1 MGDCKVH
8 SHDQC
13 MPLCRCGSPTRAQV
27 GGQLPGLSNHVSMP
41 AQGPCA
47 LCGKISMIK
56 HQPTQL
62 AVAFEGMGVEAIR
75 DRLRRAGVQLHFE
88 KPEAEVV
95 CFKGGRDC
103 YRTIRTALGAA
114 NAYTPRARRKPVG
127 EVDVLESTSG
137 RRVGVGAGGE
147 MVEPAVVEA
156 VVARVAAKAEV
167 ARAAAARE
175 VVEVV
180 EPVEVV
186 QPEGPVQPVEREA
199 VEPVVDEGEP
209 VEVVDDEGGAR
220 AQQAQQAQQQ
230 AQQQPQQQPQQ
241 ARASQ
246 QTQP

>member
-1 MGDCKVH
+1 
-8 SHDQC
+8 
-13 MPLCRCGSPTRAQV
+13 
-27 GGQLPGLSNHVSMP
+27 MP

-95 CFKGGRDC
+95 CFKGGRPC

-114 NAYTPRARRKPVG
+114 NAYTPRERRKPVG
-127 EVDVLESTSG
+127 EVDVLKSTSG

-156 VVARVAAKAEV
+156 VV
-167 ARAAAARE
+167 ARE

-199 VEPVVDEGEP
+199 VELAVDEGEP
-209 VEVVDDEGGAR
+209 VEVVDDEGEAR